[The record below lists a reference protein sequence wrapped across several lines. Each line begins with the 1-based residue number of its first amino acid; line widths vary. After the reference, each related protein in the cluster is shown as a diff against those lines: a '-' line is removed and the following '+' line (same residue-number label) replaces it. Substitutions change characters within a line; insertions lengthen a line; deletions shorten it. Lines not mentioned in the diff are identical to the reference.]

1 MAFKMK
7 SGPKGPMKKNFPG
20 AFKLKDGDE
29 VEKNTRDVKNPV
41 KNPRKYPELRKTM
54 DVARGT
60 TNISGEIKH
69 RETQDIKKKKPEL
82 KGQFKSRK

>member
-41 KNPRKYPELRKTM
+41 KNPRKYPKSPLGALR
-54 DVARGT
+54 
-60 TNISGEIKH
+60 SGSKC
-69 RETQDIKKKKPEL
+69 L
-82 KGQFKSRK
+82 KRSAKRWILNRRIP